1 MSWTKAAENCTARGS
16 RLVQPD
22 SQEKNDFLVAK
33 FQSVFPTSIWM
44 GISRNPINKQLS
56 YTDGSIVN
64 FNDWGKGRK
73 IITALKLRINLPV
86 RVDNHS
92 QHISSPTLLKKK
104 FFIFLFFNVL
114 YVLLSRYE

>member
-1 MSWTKAAENCTARGS
+1 MSWTKAAEFCTARGS

-33 FQSVFPTSIWM
+33 IQSFFPASIWM
-44 GISRNPINKQLS
+44 GIKRDPIDKQLS

-73 IITALKLRINLPV
+73 II
-86 RVDNHS
+86 S
-92 QHISSPTLLKKK
+92 TL
-104 FFIFLFFNVL
+104 I
-114 YVLLSRYE
+114 